1 MLNKSDINK
10 KISFKVS
17 YRLSSTKSK
26 PGRNIIICVLN
37 VSNKTINA
45 IKLINIINNLFK
57 NETFGIFFFI
67 AISFF
72 VFSASTIISSVFLG
86 ISCILSSIDI
96 LSIGSSF
103 YFISTSF

>member
-26 PGRNIIICVLN
+26 PGRKIIICVLN

-45 IKLINIINNLFK
+45 IRLINIINSLFK
-57 NETFGIFFFI
+57 NETFEIFFFI
-67 AISFF
+67 VISFF

-96 LSIGSSF
+96 LSIEGSSIL
-103 YFISTSF
+103 ISTYF